1 MRATHLKFLI
11 AASAL
16 TLAALGFFLKA
27 GSIPVVELF
36 PAGETARALPWDD
49 RLEAEDSLSRGNSTS
64 GVFVLEDKIVWRWRV
79 APGFAYPY
87 AGFELRLGE
96 GAEGADLSACDS
108 LYVGLESRNGG
119 ELLAELRTF
128 DPART
133 TPNDGETRRLLQKRV
148 EFGPG
153 RNALAVALNDFR
165 MPEWWRDER
174 RVPQT
179 SNEQFLD
186 RALAFGFQADER
198 LLGKSD
204 TIQVL
209 WISAAPKNW
218 RSRSFYVLAGMLSAM
233 GAVALLFAEQFARR
247 RQRLALFS
255 GRTSRSGAAREP
267 GAIPVPEE
275 SGAEARVPESEDPA
289 EARAPEPGET
299 SGGDAA
305 AAVRDEPDGE
315 SASNSGESAAA
326 EEPAPGPETPA
337 GESEE
342 PEADGDA
349 EPGESGDEPEEIP
362 AIADEDRDIIEPSLS
377 NFPEEDFERIR
388 EWMGAHFTEPEAS
401 PETAA
406 NDLGW
411 SVSKL
416 GRVVKA
422 GSGKTFSAWL
432 LDLRLQRAAKM
443 LEETALPVAQVAY
456 DNGFA
461 QASHFNRRF
470 AERYKTTP
478 TEFRRRRLSR
488 NDRC

>member
-16 TLAALGFFLKA
+16 TVAALAFFLKA

-36 PAGETARALPWDD
+36 PTKETARALPWDD
-49 RLEAEDSLSRGNSTS
+49 RLEPEDSLSRGNSTS
-64 GVFVLEDKIVWRWRV
+64 GVFVLENRIVWRWRV
-79 APGFAYPY
+79 APGFEYPY

-133 TPNDGETRRLLQKRV
+133 TPNDGESRRLLQKRV

-153 RNALAVALNDFR
+153 QNALAVALNDFR

-198 LLGKSD
+198 LLGRSD

-218 RSRSFYVLAGMLSAM
+218 RSRSFYVLAGMLCAM
-233 GAVALLFAEQFARR
+233 GAAAMLFAEQLARR

-255 GRTSRSGAAREP
+255 RTL
-267 GAIPVPEE
+267 
-275 SGAEARVPESEDPA
+275 
-289 EARAPEPGET
+289 RA
-299 SGGDAA
+299 GDA
-305 AAVRDEPDGE
+305 R
-315 SASNSGESAAA
+315 
-326 EEPAPGPETPA
+326 EPAPGNESESLAAARDPETPA
-337 GESEE
+337 SGTPAAEPPDDETAGPERDAGAEESAAGESGPEE
-342 PEADGDA
+342 SADA
-349 EPGESGDEPEEIP
+349 EPEEPGGGSGEIP

-401 PETAA
+401 PESAA

-422 GSGKTFSAWL
+422 GSGKTLSAWL
-432 LDLRLQRAAKM
+432 LDLR
-443 LEETALPVAQVAY
+443 P
-456 DNGFA
+456 
-461 QASHFNRRF
+461 
-470 AERYKTTP
+470 
-478 TEFRRRRLSR
+478 
-488 NDRC
+488 

>member
-16 TLAALGFFLKA
+16 TVAALALFLKA

-36 PAGETARALPWDD
+36 PSKETARALPWDD
-49 RLEAEDSLSRGNSTS
+49 RLESEDSLSRGNSTS
-64 GVFVLEDKIVWRWRV
+64 GVFVLENRIVWRWRV
-79 APGFAYPY
+79 APGFEYPY

-133 TPNDGETRRLLQKRV
+133 TPNDGESRRLLQKRV

-153 RNALAVALNDFR
+153 QNALAVALNDFR

-198 LLGKSD
+198 LLGRSD

-218 RSRSFYVLAGMLSAM
+218 RSRSFYVLAGMLCAM
-233 GAVALLFAEQFARR
+233 GAAAMLFAEQLARR

-255 GRTSRSGAAREP
+255 RTL
-267 GAIPVPEE
+267 
-275 SGAEARVPESEDPA
+275 
-289 EARAPEPGET
+289 RA
-299 SGGDAA
+299 GDA
-305 AAVRDEPDGE
+305 R
-315 SASNSGESAAA
+315 
-326 EEPAPGPETPA
+326 EPAPGTEPSP
-337 GESEE
+337 EE
-342 PEADGDA
+342 PGDVEAPGSGSDAGTEDPAAAEPGPEEPADA
-349 EPGESGDEPEEIP
+349 EPVDSGEESAEIP
-362 AIADEDRDIIEPSLS
+362 AIAAEDRDIIAPTLA

-401 PETAA
+401 PEAAA

-443 LEETALPVAQVAY
+443 LEETSLPVAQVAY
-456 DNGFA
+456 DNGFS
-461 QASHFNRRF
+461 QPSHFNRRF

-478 TEFRRRRLSR
+478 TEFRRRRPSR

>member
-16 TLAALGFFLKA
+16 TVGALAFFLKA

-49 RLEAEDSLSRGNSTS
+49 RLESEDSLSRGNSTS
-64 GVFVLEDKIVWRWRV
+64 GVFVLEDRIVWRWRV
-79 APGFAYPY
+79 APGFEYPY
-87 AGFELRLGE
+87 AGFELRLGKGGE
-96 GAEGADLSACDS
+96 GTDLSGCDS
-108 LYVGLESRNGG
+108 LYVGLESRSGG

-133 TPNDGETRRLLQKRV
+133 TPNDGESRRLLQKRV

-153 RNALAVALNDFR
+153 QNALAVALNDFR

-198 LLGKSD
+198 LLGRSD
-204 TIQVL
+204 TVQVL

-218 RSRSFYVLAGMLSAM
+218 RSRSGFVLAGMLCAM

-267 GAIPVPEE
+267 
-275 SGAEARVPESEDPA
+275 AR
-289 EARAPEPGET
+289 
-299 SGGDAA
+299 
-305 AAVRDEPDGE
+305 EPDGE
-315 SASNSGESAAA
+315 GASDSGEPAAA

-342 PEADGDA
+342 PEADEDA
-349 EPGESGDEPEEIP
+349 EPGDPGDGPEEIP

-461 QASHFNRRF
+461 QPSHFNRRF

>member
-1 MRATHLKFLI
+1 
-11 AASAL
+11 
-16 TLAALGFFLKA
+16 
-27 GSIPVVELF
+27 SIPVVELF
-36 PAGETARALPWDD
+36 PSKETARALPWDD
-49 RLEAEDSLSRGNSTS
+49 RLESEDSLSRGNSTS
-64 GVFVLEDKIVWRWRV
+64 GVFVLENRIVWRWRV
-79 APGFAYPY
+79 APGFEYPY
-87 AGFELRLGE
+87 AGFELRLGKGGE
-96 GAEGADLSACDS
+96 GTDLSGCDS
-108 LYVGLESRNGG
+108 LYVGLESRSGG

-133 TPNDGETRRLLQKRV
+133 TPNDGESRRLLQKRV

-153 RNALAVALNDFR
+153 QNALAVALNDFR

-198 LLGKSD
+198 LLGRSD
-204 TIQVL
+204 TVQVL

-218 RSRSFYVLAGMLSAM
+218 RSRSGFVLAGMLCAM

-267 GAIPVPEE
+267 
-275 SGAEARVPESEDPA
+275 AR
-289 EARAPEPGET
+289 
-299 SGGDAA
+299 
-305 AAVRDEPDGE
+305 EPDGE
-315 SASNSGESAAA
+315 GASDSGEPAAA

-342 PEADGDA
+342 PEADEDA
-349 EPGESGDEPEEIP
+349 EPGDPGDGPEEIP

-461 QASHFNRRF
+461 QPSHFNRRF

>member
-16 TLAALGFFLKA
+16 TVAALAFFLKA

-36 PAGETARALPWDD
+36 PTKETARALPWDD
-49 RLEAEDSLSRGNSTS
+49 RLESEDSLSRGNSTS
-64 GVFVLEDKIVWRWRV
+64 GVFVLENRIVWRWRV
-79 APGFAYPY
+79 APGFEYPY

-133 TPNDGETRRLLQKRV
+133 TPNDGESRRLLQKRV

-153 RNALAVALNDFR
+153 QNALAVALNDFR

-198 LLGKSD
+198 LLGRSD

-218 RSRSFYVLAGMLSAM
+218 RSRSFYVLAGMLCAM
-233 GAVALLFAEQFARR
+233 GAAAMLFAEQLARR

-255 GRTSRSGAAREP
+255 RTL
-267 GAIPVPEE
+267 
-275 SGAEARVPESEDPA
+275 
-289 EARAPEPGET
+289 RA
-299 SGGDAA
+299 GDA
-305 AAVRDEPDGE
+305 R
-315 SASNSGESAAA
+315 
-326 EEPAPGPETPA
+326 EPAPGAEPGP
-337 GESEE
+337 EE
-342 PEADGDA
+342 PADA
-349 EPGESGDEPEEIP
+349 EPVDSGEESAEIP
-362 AIADEDRDIIEPSLS
+362 AIADEDRDIIAPTLA

-401 PETAA
+401 PEAAA

-443 LEETALPVAQVAY
+443 LEETSLPVAQVAY
-456 DNGFA
+456 DNGFS
-461 QASHFNRRF
+461 QPSHFDRRF

-478 TEFRRRRLSR
+478 TEFRRRRPSR